1 MLTDNQRD
9 KLTTLAFLGGIALT
23 LIGGGIWVTA
33 PKPVNCNAEAADV
46 ETANQYLRNVPRAP
60 LLGEDAYSTARQQA
74 TAQVNRAKS
83 AESLC
88 RLKRSGASS
97 SGQKDLGVKVGI
109 AGLAIAGAA
118 GFTLWRDEN
127 DGDEPAAQQPETVA
141 APPPPP
147 PPVPVYDYPVDYPAY
162 AESPAEPEYAEPV
175 EEAPRTRSGW
185 GTSSKRKLTFGD
197 EGSES

>member
-46 ETANQYLRNVPRAP
+46 ETAEQYLRNVPRAP
-60 LLGEDAYSTARQQA
+60 LLGEEAYATARQQA

-83 AESLC
+83 AQSLC
-88 RLKRSGASS
+88 QLKRSGASS

-109 AGLAIAGAA
+109 AGLAMVG
-118 GFTLWRDEN
+118 GVLFTWWREDD
-127 DGDEPAAQQPETVA
+127 DGDEPVAQQPVAA
-141 APPPPP
+141 APPPSL
-147 PPVPVYDYPVDYPAY
+147 PVPVYDYPVDYPAY
-162 AESPAEPEYAEPV
+162 EESPQPEYAEPV
-175 EEAPRTRSGW
+175 EETPRARSGW
-185 GTSSKRKLTFGD
+185 GAASKRKLTFGD
-197 EGSES
+197 EGGVS

>member
-1 MLTDNQRD
+1 MLTHSQRST
-9 KLTTLAFLGGIALT
+9 LTTFAFLGGIALA

-33 PKPVNCNAEAADV
+33 PKPVNCSVEAADV
-46 ETANQYLRNVPRAP
+46 ETANDYLRNVPRAP
-60 LLGEDAYSTARQQA
+60 LLGEDAYATARQQA
-74 TAQVNRAKS
+74 TAQLNRAKS

-109 AGLAIAGAA
+109 AGLAMVGGAL
-118 GFTLWRDEN
+118 FTWWREEN
-127 DGDEPAAQQPETVA
+127 DGDEPVAQQPVTA

-147 PPVPVYDYPVDYPAY
+147 PPVPVYEYPVDYPAY
-162 AESPAEPEYAEPV
+162 AESPEPEYIEPV
-175 EEAPRTRSGW
+175 DEAPRARSGW
-185 GTSSKRKLTFGD
+185 GTASKRKLTFGD

>member
-1 MLTDNQRD
+1 MLTDSQRD
-9 KLTTLAFLGGIALT
+9 KLTTMAFLGGIALA

-33 PKPVNCNAEAADV
+33 PKPMSCSAEAADV
-46 ETANQYLRNVPRAP
+46 ETANDYLRNVPRAP
-60 LLGEDAYSTARQQA
+60 LLGEDAYATARQQA
-74 TAQVNRAKS
+74 TAQVNRAQS

-97 SGQKDLGVKVGI
+97 SGQKDMGVKVGI
-109 AGLAIAGAA
+109 AGLAIAGVA

-127 DGDEPAAQQPETVA
+127 DDEPVAQQPVA
-141 APPPPP
+141 ASPPPPP
-147 PPVPVYDYPVDYPAY
+147 VQPVPVYDYPVVDYPAY
-162 AESPAEPEYAEPV
+162 AESPEPEYAEPV

-185 GTSSKRKLTFGD
+185 GTTGKRKLTFGD